1 MSQARRTKRSTIIA
15 EAKHFVKEVAAR
27 LSQDEDKIITE
38 SNARIAIQ
46 SIKGQCAA
54 LDLRLMKAETAND
67 LAIKALGD
75 AKYPTKAIKD
85 PDKYIENIKDCEMAL
100 QKSIEDI
107 EEVERSLDYFEAML
121 DEFAGTKEK
130 K

>member
-1 MSQARRTKRSTIIA
+1 MATRRNKRSTIIA

-27 LSQDEDKIITE
+27 LSQDEDKVITE

-46 SIKGQCAA
+46 SIKGQLAA

-67 LAIKALGD
+67 QAVISLGN
-75 AKYPTKAIKD
+75 AKYPITAITN
-85 PDKYIENIKDCEMAL
+85 PDQYIENIKDAEVAL
-100 QKSIEDI
+100 QKSVENI
-107 EEVERSLDYFEAML
+107 EEIEASMDYFEALL
-121 DEFAGTKEK
+121 DEYAGTKK

>member
-1 MSQARRTKRSTIIA
+1 MAQRRNKRSTLVA

-27 LSQDEDKIITE
+27 LSQDDDKVITQ

-46 SIKGQCAA
+46 STKGQLAS

-67 LAIKALGD
+67 QAVIDLGN
-75 AKYPTKAIKD
+75 AKYPIVAIAD
-85 PDKYIENIKDCEMAL
+85 PDKYIENIKDAEVNL
-100 QKSIEDI
+100 QKTVEDI
-107 EEVERSLDYFEAML
+107 TEIEASMDYFEALL
-121 DEFAGTKEK
+121 DEFAGTAEK